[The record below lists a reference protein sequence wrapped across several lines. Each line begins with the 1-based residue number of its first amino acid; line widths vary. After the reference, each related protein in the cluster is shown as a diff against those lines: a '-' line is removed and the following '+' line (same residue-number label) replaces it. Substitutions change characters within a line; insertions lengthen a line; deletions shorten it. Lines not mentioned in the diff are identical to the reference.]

1 MLPPGY
7 LPRSVWAGNN
17 MTSFGQLIYP
27 KERCWGQR
35 FFPRSENKF
44 AEVGRGSGRAAHD
57 SPPGIWSS
65 HKRLTHRWRPV
76 GAKNSFGHV
85 FYLLGI
91 ELSISIVLTLRD
103 ARKFSNEHD
112 NILKIK
118 LTLILFICKILLQ
131 IRVFL
136 MSVYAT
142 LKRSQ
147 LAVQKVHCTRMK
159 VFVFVSEVSKF
170 IGNRDI
176 SLIWTKGKKQMIFKI
191 FVYGLYMKIMT
202 TENNGKPPR

>member
-1 MLPPGY
+1 MLH
-7 LPRSVWAGNN
+7 
-17 MTSFGQLIYP
+17 MTLHQ
-27 KERCWGQR
+27 
-35 FFPRSENKF
+35 
-44 AEVGRGSGRAAHD
+44 ASGLHTNT
-57 SPPGIWSS
+57 SP
-65 HKRLTHRWRPV
+65 TTDVPV

-118 LTLILFICKILLQ
+118 LILILFICKILLQ

-159 VFVFVSEVSKF
+159 AFVFVSEVSKF

-191 FVYGLYMKIMT
+191 FIYGLYMKIMT
-202 TENNGKPPR
+202 TENNGKPPRWSAAFSICVGHS